1 MSIFKK
7 AKNDKSR
14 SQFNAVELAKAI
26 RVIKA
31 KYGVSEELIRNLL
44 DNAHEFDLNK
54 YTCSAQ
60 RIIDFWDDH
69 CAEQFAYYCDEYG
82 IAA

>member
-1 MSIFKK
+1 M
-7 AKNDKSR
+7 KSLKTVKEK

-26 RVIKA
+26 RIIKA
-31 KYGVSEELIRNLL
+31 RYGVNEELIRNFL
-44 DNAHEFDLNK
+44 DNADEFGLNK

-69 CAEQFAYYCDEYG
+69 CAEQFAHDCDEYG

>member
-1 MSIFKK
+1 MKLVK
-7 AKNDKSR
+7 TVKDK

-44 DNAHEFDLNK
+44 DDVNEFGLK
-54 YTCSAQ
+54 KSTCSAQ
-60 RIIDFWDDH
+60 RIIDLWDDH
-69 CAEQFAYYCDEYG
+69 CAEQFSYYCDEYG